1 MIVSL
6 RLALVIMALAPAAAG
21 EFTPCKAGKTSM
33 VGHAGGI
40 TIQRVGFHETY
51 GEVGA
56 TVFIPDSEEPVP
68 GIVFS
73 NSAIHGRSNNTDLV
87 RFALALARSGAASI
101 VLDGDIEWGTPKYD
115 AKREPH
121 VMACA
126 GQWLLMNAR
135 LDNERLGVAGTFAGW
150 GGGHTPICQSGER
163 PCWHPHLA
171 LTFGETSDVE
181 WYNTNNMLTLEG
193 QLRMA
198 RFVQRHWHL
207 AEVKP
212 EWLAQE
218 TPN

>member
-21 EFTPCKAGKTSM
+21 EFTPCKAGNTSM
-33 VGHAGGI
+33 VGQAGGV
-40 TIQRVGFHETY
+40 TIQRVAFLEAY

-73 NSAIHGRSNNTDLV
+73 HSAIHAPSNKTDLL

-101 VLDGDIEWGTPKYD
+101 VLDGDIEWGTPNYE

-126 GQWLLMNAR
+126 GQWLLLNPR
-135 LDNERLGVAGTFAGW
+135 LDKNRLGIAGTPTGW
-150 GGGHTPICQSGER
+150 GGAHMHICQTAER
-163 PCWHPHLA
+163 PCWHPHVA
-171 LTFGETSDVE
+171 LTFGQISDPD
-181 WYNTNNMLTLEG
+181 NTNEMLTLEG
-193 QLRMA
+193 QLKLA
-198 RFVQRHWHL
+198 RFVQRYWRL

-218 TPN
+218 TPH